1 MLEQRQACNQTRA
14 YLDEAL
20 KSVDLLTDSREKSLA
35 RTKME
40 EAAMWLDKLYF
51 KERSDGVR

>member
-20 KSVDLLTDSREKSLA
+20 KSLELLMDSREKSLA
-35 RTKME
+35 RTKLE

-51 KERSDGVR
+51 MERSSDF